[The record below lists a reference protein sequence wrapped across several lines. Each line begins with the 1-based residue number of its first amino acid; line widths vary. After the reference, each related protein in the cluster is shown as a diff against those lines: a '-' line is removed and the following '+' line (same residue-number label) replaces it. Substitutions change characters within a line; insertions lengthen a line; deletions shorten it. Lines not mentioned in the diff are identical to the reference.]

1 MNKFKKGDYI
11 VLKHPDLAYSEE
23 DEELDIC
30 IDYKILY
37 RKYKNRRH
45 KIISV
50 NEDSCQINID
60 SIPHTFYFN
69 EIILAKP
76 NIINKIKVS

>member
-11 VLKHPDLAYSEE
+11 ILKHPDLAYSEE
-23 DEELDIC
+23 DEELDVC
-30 IDYKILY
+30 IDYRRLY
-37 RKYKNRRH
+37 NKYKNRRH

-50 NEDSCQINID
+50 DEDSCQIFID

-69 EIILAKP
+69 EITLARP
-76 NIINKIKVS
+76 NIINKIKVL

>member
-23 DEELDIC
+23 DEELDVC
-30 IDYKILY
+30 IDYKRLY

-50 NEDSCQINID
+50 NEDSCRIDIDNIPY
-60 SIPHTFYFN
+60 SFYFN
-69 EIILAKP
+69 EIKLIKP
-76 NIINKIKVS
+76 AIINKIKVS

>member
-23 DEELDIC
+23 DEELDVC
-30 IDYKILY
+30 IDYKRLY
-37 RKYKNRRH
+37 RRYKNRRH

-50 NEDSCQINID
+50 NEDSCRIDIDNIPY
-60 SIPHTFYFN
+60 SFYFN
-69 EIILAKP
+69 EIILIKP
-76 NIINKIKVS
+76 AIINKIKVS

>member
-11 VLKHPDLAYSEE
+11 ILKHPDLAYSEE
-23 DEELDIC
+23 DEELNEC
-30 IDYKILY
+30 IDYRRLY
-37 RKYKNRRH
+37 NKYKNRRH

-60 SIPHTFYFN
+60 SIPYTFYFN
-69 EIILAKP
+69 EITLTKP

>member
-30 IDYKILY
+30 IDYKRLY

-60 SIPHTFYFN
+60 SIPLIFYFN
-69 EIILAKP
+69 EITLAKP

>member
-11 VLKHPDLAYSEE
+11 ILKHPDLAYSEE

-30 IDYKILY
+30 INYRRLY
-37 RKYKNRRH
+37 NKYKNRRH

-50 NEDSCQINID
+50 DEDSC
-60 SIPHTFYFN
+60 
-69 EIILAKP
+69 
-76 NIINKIKVS
+76 

>member
-23 DEELDIC
+23 DEELDVC
-30 IDYKILY
+30 IDYKKLY
-37 RKYKNRRH
+37 RKHKNRRH

-50 NEDSCQINID
+50 DKDSCQINID

-69 EIILAKP
+69 EITLVKP
-76 NIINKIKVS
+76 NIINKIKIS

>member
-30 IDYKILY
+30 IDYKRLY

-60 SIPHTFYFN
+60 SIPRIFYFN
-69 EIILAKP
+69 EITLAKP

>member
-23 DEELDIC
+23 DEELEVC
-30 IDYKILY
+30 IDYKRLY

-45 KIISV
+45 KIIFV
-50 NEDSCQINID
+50 DEDSCQVVIE

-69 EIILAKP
+69 EITLTKP

>member
-30 IDYKILY
+30 IDYKRLY

-45 KIISV
+45 KII
-50 NEDSCQINID
+50 
-60 SIPHTFYFN
+60 
-69 EIILAKP
+69 L
-76 NIINKIKVS
+76 

>member
-23 DEELDIC
+23 DEELEVC
-30 IDYKILY
+30 IDYKKLY

-50 NEDSCQINID
+50 NEDSCQIDIRG
-60 SIPHTFYFN
+60 ILYTFYFN
-69 EIILAKP
+69 EVTLIKP

>member
-30 IDYKILY
+30 IDYKRLY

-50 NEDSCQINID
+50 DEDSCQIYIDNIPD
-60 SIPHTFYFN
+60 TFYFN
-69 EIILAKP
+69 EITLAKP